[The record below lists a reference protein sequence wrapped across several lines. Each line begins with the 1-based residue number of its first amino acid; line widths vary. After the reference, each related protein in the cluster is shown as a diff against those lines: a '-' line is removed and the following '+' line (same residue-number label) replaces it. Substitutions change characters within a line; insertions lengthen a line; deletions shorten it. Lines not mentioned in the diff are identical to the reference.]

1 MTTEKSLRDD
11 LNDEFD
17 KLTAATDPADVVE
30 EIAEP
35 VIAEVAD
42 PVEKPTV
49 EVAEVA
55 EPVTPAIEAP
65 QAWTGPMK
73 EKWAT
78 LPADVQAEIN
88 RRENDFHKMVTSR
101 EGELRLGKDMKD
113 VITPYMPIITAEG
126 GNPVAAVQSLLN
138 TAYQLRTG
146 TPQQKA
152 ELVRQIA
159 EQYGVDL
166 GQATQQQPQDNY
178 LASLQNEIAQLKQAV
193 NPQAIMSQLQEQQE
207 HVKIQSD
214 ISAFAANPANK
225 HFETVKATMAPLLA
239 SGRAKDLQEAY
250 DMACYADPTI
260 RSTLLQEQASE
271 QAAKR
276 KAEVIAKKQAAVSVT
291 GSPSSSVGN
300 AKIPDRTTRE
310 ELEANW
316 AAVHGSK
323 I

>member
-30 EIAEP
+30 EVAEP

-42 PVEKPTV
+42 PVEKPAV

-55 EPVTPAIEAP
+55 EPVTPAVEAP

-78 LPADVQAEIN
+78 LPPDVQAEIN

-101 EGELRLGKDMKD
+101 DGDLRLGKDMKD

-152 ELVRQIA
+152 DLVRQIA

-166 GQATQQQPQDNY
+166 GQQAQPQDNY

-193 NPQAIMSQLQEQQE
+193 NPQVIMSQLQEQQD
-207 HVKIQSD
+207 HVRLRSEID
-214 ISAFAANPANK
+214 AFAANPANK
-225 HFETVKATMAPLLA
+225 HFEQLRPVIKALFEAGQAET
-239 SGRAKDLQEAY
+239 LQEAY
-250 DMACYADPTI
+250 DMACYANPTI
-260 RSTLLQEQASE
+260 RSTMQQEQLA
-271 QAAKR
+271 QDAAKR
-276 KAEVIAKKQAAVSVT
+276 KAEVNAKKQAAVSVT